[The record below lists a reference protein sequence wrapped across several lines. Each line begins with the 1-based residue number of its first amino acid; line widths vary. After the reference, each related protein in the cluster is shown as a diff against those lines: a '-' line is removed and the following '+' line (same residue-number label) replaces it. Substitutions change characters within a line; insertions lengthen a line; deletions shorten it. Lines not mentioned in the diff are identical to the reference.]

1 MEKTKAS
8 KHQQSTEISNINA
21 NLMLIGA
28 LNEKIREY
36 LSVTD
41 PEIKEVYENMSQ
53 IYIKTISNSLLL
65 YHNEVKG
72 NPLLKQL
79 ESLRG
84 VNREYEDRY
93 DRELQRAS
101 TKDLKIQNYEKQ
113 VDQLKDQIN
122 FLTAQDRMQN
132 QVKLKAKKKKPTKTS
147 DKKPK
152 KTKKKTTT
160 AGGALGPITAK
171 TLSLKQLKQ

>member
-1 MEKTKAS
+1 MAEYNSDHLMKTHFVKKFSLMMEKAKMQ

-36 LSVTD
+36 LSATD

-53 IYIKTISNSLLL
+53 IYIKAISNSLLL

-72 NPLLKQL
+72 NPLLKQI

-84 VNREYEDRY
+84 VNREYEDKY

-101 TKDLKIQNYEKQ
+101 TKDLKIQNYEK
-113 VDQLKDQIN
+113 
-122 FLTAQDRMQN
+122 
-132 QVKLKAKKKKPTKTS
+132 
-147 DKKPK
+147 
-152 KTKKKTTT
+152 
-160 AGGALGPITAK
+160 
-171 TLSLKQLKQ
+171 